1 MNETAQLVEIFSGV
15 QGEGTYVG
23 ARQVFVRL
31 AGCNLACAYCDTP
44 ESRQPPLWVKVENRA
59 GGRDFRMIPNPVS
72 ADSVAGLIER
82 LDAERYHHSISLT
95 GGEPL
100 LWPQFICEFASLC
113 GGRKIYLETNGT
125 LPSQLREVI
134 SHVHIVAMDI
144 KLKSAAGCGAEHAVS
159 REFLQIASERDVFV
173 KVIISSQTSAQ
184 ELLEAVQIVAE
195 VGKSI
200 PLVIQP
206 VTPTN
211 GVEPPDE
218 ETMLELQRTAL
229 THLEDVRV
237 IPQVHK
243 LMGQK

>member
-1 MNETAQLVEIFSGV
+1 MNAKAHLVEIFSGV
-15 QGEGTYVG
+15 QGEGVHVG
-23 ARQVFVRL
+23 ARQIFVRL
-31 AGCNLACAYCDTP
+31 AGCNLACTYCDTP
-44 ESRQPPLWVKVENRA
+44 ESRQPALWAKVETRA
-59 GGRDFRMIPNPVS
+59 GGRDFRMISNPVS

-100 LWPQFICEFASLC
+100 LWTQFITELASLC

-125 LPSQLREVI
+125 LPAQLREVI
-134 SHVHIVAMDI
+134 SLVHVVAMDI
-144 KLKSAAGCGAEHAVS
+144 KLKSAAGRGVEPSVV

-173 KVIISSQTSAQ
+173 KVVVSAQ
-184 ELLEAVQIVAE
+184 TTADELAEAAQIVAQ

-211 GVEPPDE
+211 GIEPPDE
-218 ETMLELQRTAL
+218 ESLLELQRLAL
-229 THLEDVRV
+229 AQLEDVRV